1 MTRTILVPFDGSG
14 PSGSALEYARELAGD
29 GRVVA
34 LHAVE
39 PITGVPDGEREPYE
53 RAFERARERLA
64 EAESSD
70 AASGG
75 GFDAEFR
82 YGHPLHELLR
92 YVDRYVVEEVV
103 MGAHG
108 RDGAEDLLLG
118 SVAESLVR
126 RSPVPTTVVR
136 GSGSGERPGSV
147 LVPFDGSGPSRE
159 ALSYALERFPD
170 ATVTALF
177 ADYPATGDGEHLG
190 PGGDASTAFEDWYGA
205 VREWHARADRDAES
219 VLRLATRV
227 AGDRDGAVETV
238 AEPGDPTHVVLDNA
252 ERHADHVVV
261 GSHSRDAVTRQL
273 LGSVAASV
281 VRRSPTSVTVVR

>member
-1 MTRTILVPFDGSG
+1 MTRTILVPFDGSV
-14 PSGSALEYARELAGD
+14 PSRSALEYARGLAGEE
-29 GRVVA
+29 RVVA
-34 LHAVE
+34 LNVVE
-39 PITGVPDGEREPYE
+39 PITGVPEGERGPYE
-53 RAFERARERLA
+53 RAFERAQERLS
-64 EAESSD
+64 EAEVAGTVFGD
-70 AASGG
+70 GL
-75 GFDAEFR
+75 DAEFR

-136 GSGSGERPGSV
+136 GSGGGDPPGSV
-147 LVPFDGSGPSRE
+147 LVPFDGSAPSRE

-177 ADYPATGDGEHLG
+177 ADYPVTGDGEHLG
-190 PGGDASTAFEDWYGA
+190 PGGDRSTAFEDWYGA
-205 VREWHARADRDAES
+205 VREWHARADRNAES

-227 AGDRDGAVETV
+227 AEDREGEVETV
-238 AEPGDPTHVVLDNA
+238 AEPGEPTHVVLDHV

-273 LGSVAASV
+273 LGSVAAFV

>member
-14 PSGSALEYARELAGD
+14 PSEAALEYARGLAGD
-29 GRVVA
+29 ERIVA
-34 LHAVE
+34 LNVVE
-39 PITGVPDGEREPYE
+39 PITGVPEGEREPYE
-53 RAFERARERLA
+53 RAFERAQERLA
-64 EAESSD
+64 EAESAG
-70 AASGG
+70 AASGD
-75 GFDAEFR
+75 GFAAEFR
-82 YGHPLHELLR
+82 YGHPLHELLL

-108 RDGAEDLLLG
+108 RDGAEELLLG
-118 SVAESLVR
+118 SVAEALVR

-136 GSGSGERPGSV
+136 GSGDRDPPEAV
-147 LVPFDGSGPSRE
+147 LVPFDGSAPSRE

-170 ATVTALF
+170 ATVTTLF
-177 ADYPATGDGEHLG
+177 ADYPTTGDGEHLG
-190 PGGDASTAFEDWYGA
+190 PGGDRSTAFEDWYDA

-227 AGDRDGAVETV
+227 AEDHERGIETV
-238 AEPGDPTHVVLDNA
+238 AEPGDPARVVLDHV